1 MDSFS
6 NFYLSIQSPPR
17 TLDPYS
23 ALWSLVEEG
32 IAMLSRRFFDS
43 ILDSGMWV
51 VGGGLL
57 VVIVAVI
64 IALGPTAI
72 ARWF

>member
-1 MDSFS
+1 
-6 NFYLSIQSPPR
+6 
-17 TLDPYS
+17 
-23 ALWSLVEEG
+23 
-32 IAMLSRRFFDS
+32 MLSRTF
-43 ILDSGMWV
+43 LDSGMWV

-57 VVIVAVI
+57 VVIVGVL

>member
-1 MDSFS
+1 
-6 NFYLSIQSPPR
+6 
-17 TLDPYS
+17 
-23 ALWSLVEEG
+23 
-32 IAMLSRRFFDS
+32 MLSRTF
-43 ILDSGMWV
+43 LDSGMWV

>member
-1 MDSFS
+1 
-6 NFYLSIQSPPR
+6 
-17 TLDPYS
+17 
-23 ALWSLVEEG
+23 
-32 IAMLSRRFFDS
+32 MLSRTF
-43 ILDSGMWV
+43 LDSGMWV

-57 VVIVAVI
+57 VVMAVVI